1 MVVVWWCGAAF
12 LLHYIDGTTNFG
24 LYQKI
29 LTENV
34 RSKPCNCWNSKR
46 PQNEGCNQSLDQ
58 IQLRNSAVTL
68 RKMLY
73 AQERLNVTELKLFLH
88 TDAGHQKRVVSCSAC
103 CFFTGFWL
111 VPSSDSSS
119 HLVPWVAWCFLICL
133 CVPVPVSYTFPP
145 CLSCPVSGFLPALL
159 PPSCPQASINR
170 PESTSRLFTAV
181 KNLICP
187 LQEVLGTVLL
197 GCYTTS
203 SKLTQL
209 GFFLW
214 TWKWNVKGSF
224 SYGWKKKNLN

>member
-58 IQLRNSAVTL
+58 IQSRNSAVTL

-111 VPSSDSSS
+111 RLVLPSRPMSG
-119 HLVPWVAWCFLICL
+119 LMFFNL
-133 CVPVPVSYTFPP
+133 PVRP
-145 CLSCPVSGFLPALL
+145 CPRLLHIPSMSILSCQRF
-159 PPSCPQASINR
+159 PSCSAPSFLSPSFHKQTRVHVS
-170 PESTSRLFTAV
+170 LV
-181 KNLICP
+181 
-187 LQEVLGTVLL
+187 
-197 GCYTTS
+197 YS
-203 SKLTQL
+203 SKKLDLSSAGGSWDGFIGMLHNFLQADTIWA
-209 GFFLW
+209 FFLW

-224 SYGWKKKNLN
+224 SYGWKKKNLS